1 MNIRPHF
8 HPFLPLLAAFWLT
21 AHAAHAAEGDASRL
35 PRQELTP
42 QTLFQFLLAEIA
54 GPRGETGLAVETYRD
69 LARSTRDPR
78 VARRAAEIAYYARHY
93 DAAIEAARL
102 WAEIDP
108 ESAQARQMV
117 TGLLAAAGR
126 IEELA
131 DTLSRQFATEAA
143 RGTQAGSGLAAS
155 LMLLN
160 RQLARLSDKQAA
172 LRLVERLSA
181 PYAGVAEARFAHA
194 QAAHNAGDRTLALSE
209 MDEALA
215 LRPDWEQAA
224 LMRAQ
229 FSGSGAA
236 ALDFLG
242 RFLADHPKAREVRLA
257 HARLLVG
264 ERRYAEARRA
274 FAELLAA
281 APDDADAI
289 YAVAILS
296 LQLNDL
302 KEAETHLKRLI
313 ELNFQ
318 EINAVRLYLG
328 QIAEEGKRWDEA
340 LQWYGQVAPGAQYLP
355 ARLRIAQVLMRQ
367 GKLDEARRRLQE
379 TAADPRERAQLLIG
393 EAQLLREVGRHADVF
408 AVLDGGLAAQPD
420 QPELLY
426 ETALAAERVGRI
438 EQMERNL
445 RRLIELKPD
454 HAHAYNAL
462 GYSMVDRNVRLDE
475 AQALIEKAVQ
485 LSPQDP
491 YILDSKGWLLFRRG
505 DTAGALEILRRAL
518 ALRADPEIAAH
529 LGEVLWTAGQRDE
542 ARKTWEDA
550 LKASPANAANET
562 LLGTIRK
569 FHP

>member
-1 MNIRPHF
+1 MNFRLF
-8 HPFLPLLAAFWLT
+8 APLFAAFWL
-21 AHAAHAAEGDASRL
+21 AAHAARAAEDDASRL

-42 QTLFQFLLAEIA
+42 QILFQFLLAEIA
-54 GPRGETGLAVETYRD
+54 GTRGEVGLAVEAYRD
-69 LARSTRDPR
+69 LARNTRDPR
-78 VARRAAEIAYYARHY
+78 IARRAAEIAFYARRY
-93 DAAIEAARL
+93 DIAIESARL
-102 WAEIDP
+102 WIEVEP
-108 ESAQARQMV
+108 ESALAQQMM
-117 TGLLAAAGR
+117 TALLAAAGR

-131 DTLSRQFATEAA
+131 AHLSRQ
-143 RGTQAGSGLAAS
+143 LAAEKAGAGFGPS
-155 LMLLN
+155 LMHLN
-160 RQLARLSDKQAA
+160 RQLARLPDKRAT
-172 LRLVERLSA
+172 LRLVEQLTV
-181 PYAGVAEARFAHA
+181 PYTDIAEARFARA
-194 QAAHNAGDRTLALSE
+194 QAAHNAGDQALAVAE
-209 MDEALA
+209 IDEALS
-215 LRPDWEQAA
+215 LRPDWEPAA

-229 FSGSGAA
+229 LAA
-236 ALDFLG
+236 KVVDALDFLG
-242 RFLADHPKAREVRLA
+242 RFVSANPKASEARLA
-257 HARLLVG
+257 YARLLVG
-264 ERRYAEARRA
+264 ERRYADARRE
-274 FAELLAA
+274 FGELLAA
-281 APDDADAI
+281 APDNVDTI
-289 YAVAILS
+289 YAVAVLS

-302 KEAETHLKRLI
+302 KAAEAHLMRLI
-313 ELNFQ
+313 ELNSP
-318 EINAVRLYLG
+318 EINGARIYLG

-340 LQWYGQVAPGAQYLP
+340 LKWYEEVAPGAQYLP
-355 ARLRIAQVLMRQ
+355 ARLRIAHVLVRQ
-367 GKLDEARRRLQE
+367 GKLDEARRHLRE
-379 TAADPRERAQLLIG
+379 TAAADPRERTQLLIG
-393 EAQLLREVGRHADVF
+393 EAQLLREAGRHADVF

-462 GYSMVDRNVRLDE
+462 GYSLVDRNVRLDE

-529 LGEVLWTAGQRDE
+529 LGEVLWAAGQRDE

-550 LKASPANAANET
+550 LKANPANAANET